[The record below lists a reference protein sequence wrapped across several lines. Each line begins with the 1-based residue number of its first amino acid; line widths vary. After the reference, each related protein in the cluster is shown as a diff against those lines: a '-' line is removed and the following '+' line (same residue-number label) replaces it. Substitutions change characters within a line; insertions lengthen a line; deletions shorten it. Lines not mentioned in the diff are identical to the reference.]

1 MNNKDKKMIDE
12 MAEQLKGWADAKD
25 ERAIFCVLGDG
36 KHRLQLICG
45 TGHELVA
52 CLCDLLK
59 EQPKIEELLKVSI
72 LKANI
77 T

>member
-1 MNNKDKKMIDE
+1 MNNKDKKMIDG
-12 MAEQLKGWADAKD
+12 MAEQLKEWADAND
-25 ERAIFCVLGDG
+25 NRAIFCCIGDG

>member
-1 MNNKDKKMIDE
+1 MNKADKKMIDGI
-12 MAEQLKGWADAKD
+12 AKQLKEWAVAKD

-36 KHRLQLICG
+36 KHRLRLVCG

-52 CLCDLLK
+52 CLCDLMK
-59 EQPKIEELLKVSI
+59 AQPKIEELLKVSI

>member
-52 CLCDLLK
+52 CLCDLMK
-59 EQPKIEELLKVSI
+59 AQPKIKDLLKVAI
-72 LKANI
+72 LKGEL

>member
-1 MNNKDKKMIDE
+1 MNKADKKMIDGI
-12 MAEQLKGWADAKD
+12 AKQLKEWAVAKD

-36 KHRLQLICG
+36 KHRLHLVCG

-52 CLCDLLK
+52 CLCDLMK
-59 EQPKIEELLKVSI
+59 EQPKMEDLLKVAI

>member
-1 MNNKDKKMIDE
+1 MKNKDKKMIDGI
-12 MAEQLKGWADAKD
+12 AEQLKEWADAKE

-36 KHRLQLICG
+36 KHRLQLVGG

-52 CLCDLLK
+52 CLCDLMK
-59 EQPKIEELLKVSI
+59 EQPKMGDLLKVAI
-72 LKANI
+72 LKADI